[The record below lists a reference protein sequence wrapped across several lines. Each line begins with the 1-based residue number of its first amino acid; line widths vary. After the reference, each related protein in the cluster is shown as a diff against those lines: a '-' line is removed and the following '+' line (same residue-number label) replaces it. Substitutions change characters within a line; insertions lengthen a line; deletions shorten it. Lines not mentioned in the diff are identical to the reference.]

1 MTDHLIGS
9 QTILIRVSGP
19 DRPGVTA
26 QLMTLLTKAGAELD
40 DVEQVVIRRHL
51 TLGLVVRLPEGTNL
65 APIHDLGEANGLSIE
80 ITPADATPTER
91 ALGTVVTLLAP
102 QISPA
107 NLGAIAG
114 AVASHG
120 GNIDRIVRLSKY
132 PVTSY
137 ELTVLGSDIDDLR
150 PTLVAVSHAEGIDVA
165 LQPDGLGR
173 RSQRLVVLDVDST
186 LIQNEVIDL
195 LADERGCGPAVAAI
209 TARAMAGELDFET
222 ALRERVRLLAG
233 LDMAALERARERVAL
248 TPGARTFVRTLKR
261 MGFRVAIVSG
271 GFTFVTDELAARLGV
286 DHATANVLEI
296 VDGQLT
302 GELTGPIVDRGRKA
316 ELLAE
321 VAASEGIPLDQTVAI
336 GDGAND
342 LDMMALAG
350 LGIAFNA
357 KPVVRDQ
364 ADASVNVPYLD
375 AILFVLGVRR
385 SEVEDADERDGLL
398 PEEIRAQV

>member
-1 MTDHLIGS
+1 MADHLIGK

-19 DRPGVTA
+19 DRPGLTA
-26 QLMTLLTKAGAELD
+26 QLMTLLTGAGAELD

-51 TLGLVVRLPEGTNL
+51 TLGLVVRIPGDANL

-80 ITPADATPTER
+80 ITPVDTTPTER

-107 NLGAIAG
+107 NLGVIAA

-150 PTLVAVSHAEGIDVA
+150 PTLVAVSHSEGIDVA

-195 LADERGCGPAVAAI
+195 LADEHGCGPAVAAI
-209 TARAMAGELDFET
+209 TARAMEGELDFET

-233 LDMAALERARERVAL
+233 LDTAGLERARERVAL

-286 DHATANVLEI
+286 DHATANVLQI
-296 VDGQLT
+296 VDGRLT
-302 GELTGPIVDRGRKA
+302 GELTGRVVDRARKA
-316 ELLAE
+316 EVLAE
-321 VAASEGIPLDQTVAI
+321 VAASEGIPLDQTVAV

-342 LDMMALAG
+342 LDMLALAG

-385 SEVEDADERDGLL
+385 SEVEDADERDGLR
-398 PEEIRAQV
+398 PEEIRAPV